1 MAEKPTIQPIDRSEL
16 KPKTRVHAL
25 AKQLGTT
32 SRILVEQL
40 AELGLKKVAQSTLT
54 VEEQEQLLDA
64 LTSGNEKP
72 KKRPAKKATKKA
84 TKKTAKKV
92 TKKAE
97 EKPAEKADEPQQEE
111 PAAQDV
117 EKIRRR
123 VEANVKNEIHQIEEK
138 VERELAEEA
147 ENLDNQEVSQAE
159 EREAQAVDT
168 PIFQAPQAAD
178 TEDETVSKPRRRG
191 RRGTRR
197 GRGSQDTPQDNA
209 AETAPEQVEEQE
221 VVEKQIDE
229 PVALKGSTRLEARR
243 RRRNERRE
251 EVRKE
256 RRIVS
261 QAEFLARRESVK
273 RVMVVR
279 ERERT
284 DHVGNVTQVG
294 VLEDDMLVEHFVTS
308 EAQASMI
315 GNIYLGRVQNVL
327 PSMEAAFIDIGQ
339 GRNGVL
345 YAGDVDWRKP
355 QFKGSGRR
363 IEKSL
368 KSGDQVIVQ
377 VSKDPIGH
385 KGARLTTQISLA
397 GRFLV
402 YVPGGKTAGIS
413 RKLPAPERKRLKDIL
428 KQVMPDDGG
437 SIIRTAAEGVSAE
450 AIGGD
455 VARLHAVLEDIQER
469 AQKAK
474 NPKGHDT
481 VTLYEE
487 PDMLVKVIRDVFN
500 EDFSS
505 LVVDGEKAW
514 NTVRSY
520 VSSVAPDLLD
530 RVEKYD
536 RSAHD
541 GEDAFAAYRID
552 EQIHKALSRMVW
564 LTSGGSLVIDRTE
577 AMTVI
582 DVNTGR
588 FTGSGGN
595 LEETVTRNNLEA
607 AEEIVRQLRLR
618 DIGGMVVI
626 DFIDMVLP
634 ENRDLVL
641 RRLKEALGRD
651 RTRHQVSEVTSLG
664 LVQLTRKRLGTG
676 LLESFST
683 PCECCDGRGVVIHED
698 PVEKEGTQE
707 YVDADAERKS
717 KREKPEKPQRKR
729 SSKKELEDLAA
740 SVIVADDE
748 ESEESDSADSHED
761 RGERD
766 DREDRGGRSRR
777 GRRGQR
783 RTSRS
788 RRDNHEDSNDIADIV
803 SSALE
808 KAEEEDP
815 DEPSGRDYE
824 SALEDFESSP
834 RRRRKTRGNS
844 KSDHRPRK
852 EDFEDKHVERND
864 ASVASDDS
872 EDSEDDGVSRGR
884 RRGRRRVVRRTAK
897 RGEQSRSRGAR
908 RSRGSRSSQNS
919 EQQVPES
926 STRKEEAPQRRG
938 RRRRVVRRRSN

>member
-32 SRILVEQL
+32 SRIVVEQL
-40 AELGLKKVAQSTLT
+40 AELGLKKVAQSTLS

-64 LTSGNEKP
+64 LSSDNEKP
-72 KKRPAKKATKKA
+72 KKKPAKKPAKKT

-111 PAAQDV
+111 TTPQDV

-147 ENLDNQEVSQAE
+147 ENQDSQEVTQAE
-159 EREAQAVDT
+159 EVEAQAVDT
-168 PIFQAPQAAD
+168 PVFQAPQATD
-178 TEDETVSKPRRRG
+178 SEDETVSRPRRRG

-197 GRGSQDTPQDNA
+197 GRGNQDVLQDNA
-209 AETAPEQVEEQE
+209 AQPAPEQAEEPE

-455 VARLHAVLEDIQER
+455 VARLHAVWEDIQER
-469 AQKAK
+469 ARKAK

-541 GEDAFAAYRID
+541 GEDAFATYRID

-683 PCECCDGRGVVIHED
+683 TCECCDGRGVVIHED

-707 YVDADAERKS
+707 YADADAERKS
-717 KREKPEKPQRKR
+717 KREKSGNPQRKR

-740 SVIVADDE
+740 SVIVTDGE
-748 ESEESDSADSHED
+748 EEPEKEEEATD
-761 RGERD
+761 ERD
-766 DREDRGGRSRR
+766 NRESGEDRGGRSRR
-777 GRRGQR
+777 DRRGQR
-783 RTSRS
+783 RSNRS
-788 RRDNHEDSNDIADIV
+788 RRDTHEDSSDIADIV

-815 DEPSGRDYE
+815 DEPSGRDYQ
-824 SALEDFESSP
+824 SALDDFEASP

-852 EDFEDKHVERND
+852 EDFEEKPTERDD
-864 ASVASDDS
+864 ASLDS
-872 EDSEDDGVSRGR
+872 GEPEDEGITRGR

-897 RGEQSRSRGAR
+897 RGEQSRGRGAR
-908 RSRGSRSSQNS
+908 RSRGSRSSQGS

-926 STRKEEAPQRRG
+926 STQKEATPQRRG